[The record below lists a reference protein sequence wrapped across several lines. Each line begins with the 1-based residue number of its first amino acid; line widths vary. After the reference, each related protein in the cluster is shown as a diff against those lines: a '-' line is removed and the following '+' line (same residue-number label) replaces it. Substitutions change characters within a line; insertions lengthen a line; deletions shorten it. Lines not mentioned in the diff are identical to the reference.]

1 MYWPLPISS
10 LFLIFIRRL
19 IMLFNR
25 KNSTPGMAFW
35 LGKVLENQQK
45 RLIIGLLLALLT
57 ALSAMGLLA
66 LSGWL
71 ITATAITG
79 LAITAGSAL
88 MLDIYRPGGGIR
100 FFALSRTVGR
110 YFERLHNHDMV
121 LRVIAGFRST
131 LFGGLLDL
139 PVQQLRNT
147 QDSEWL
153 SRLTAD
159 LDNLDSILL
168 RLLLPPMTAIG
179 SVLLLAIFISFFS
192 FTLGWVFA
200 VITLLLGIVYFS
212 LFTHQTAH
220 ISRFYAEQIN
230 HARLLTIE
238 HLQGQ
243 LELQAAHLN
252 AAHQTR
258 LMGALSEINKA
269 QFKLNQ
275 QISNAQLMVSIGHG
289 LLVTGVAIAALW
301 AYQNALFSG
310 PVAVMLVLAVF
321 GLGELLQNLPGQLG
335 QWGKTRYAAER
346 LRPLAEQ
353 QNAQQIDLPQLERL
367 SMMLARHPKVSSSLD
382 TAMAFELTDDQC
394 LVITGRSGSGKSTV
408 ANILAGLEIPDMSKT
423 PYQLLINGIPLETE
437 QTRAWHQ
444 QIGYLT
450 QQNSIIAATL
460 YSNLTLGL
468 ENVDEQK
475 LWQVLALVELEDWAR
490 QLPAGLQSW
499 LGDTG
504 SQLSGG
510 QARRICLARLLLR
523 NPRLILLDEPFN
535 GIDAEMAQRIWLR
548 LYPCWQNKMLI
559 VLMHER
565 PAYLP
570 HVDKQQFFEINLD
583 ESQSLLLSELS
594 RN

>member
-1 MYWPLPISS
+1 MLSPRPNTVSPI
-10 LFLIFIRRL
+10 R
-19 IMLFNR
+19 
-25 KNSTPGMAFW
+25 FW
-35 LGKVLENQQK
+35 LGKVLEHQK
-45 RLIIGLLLALLT
+45 RRLIIGLLLALLT
-57 ALSAMGLLA
+57 VVSAMGLLA

-79 LAITAGSAL
+79 LAITAGSAV

-110 YFERLHNHDMV
+110 YFERLHNHDLV
-121 LRVIAGFRST
+121 LRVIAGFRGT
-131 LFGGLLDL
+131 LFSGLLDL

-159 LDNLDSILL
+159 LDNLDSLVL

-179 SVLLLAIFISFFS
+179 SVLLLSLFMSFFS
-192 FTLGWVFA
+192 LTLGFVFGG
-200 VITLLLGIVYFS
+200 VTLISGIFYFC
-212 LFTHQTAH
+212 LFTHKTTQ

-230 HARLLTIE
+230 EARLLTIE

-252 AAHQTR
+252 EAHQTR
-258 LMGALSEINKA
+258 LLQSLGEIGRA
-269 QFKLNQ
+269 QLKLNQ
-275 QISNAQLMVSIGHG
+275 QIANAQLMVSICHG
-289 LLVTGVAIAALW
+289 LLVIGVALAAMW
-301 AYQNALFSG
+301 AYQNAIFSG

-335 QWGKTRYAAER
+335 QWGRTCYAAKR
-346 LRPLAEQ
+346 LQPLAEHK
-353 QNAQQIDLPQLERL
+353 ITEKLPMEDIERL
-367 SMMLARHPKVSSSLD
+367 SMMLADHPKVISTID
-382 TAMAFELTDDQC
+382 TAMAFELHPGQY
-394 LVITGRSGSGKSTV
+394 LLITGRSGSGKSTV
-408 ANILAGLEIPDMSKT
+408 ANILAGLEIPDSFTT
-423 PYQLLINGIPLETE
+423 PYQLLINGIPLRTE
-437 QTRAWHQ
+437 QTQAWHK

-468 ENVDEQK
+468 DEVDEQQ
-475 LWQVLALVELEDWAR
+475 LWQALTLIELDDWAK
-490 QLPAGLQSW
+490 QLPAGLHSW

-523 NPRLILLDEPFN
+523 NPKLILLDEPFN
-535 GIDAEMAQRIWLR
+535 GIDAEMAQRIWHR
-548 LYPCWQNKMLI
+548 LYPQWQDKILI
-559 VLMHER
+559 VLMHQQ
-565 PAYLP
+565 PAYFP
-570 HVDKQQFFEINLD
+570 EVDNQQIFEINL
-583 ESQSLLLSELS
+583 
-594 RN
+594 NVVNC